1 MNQKTDP
8 KTNIHIF
15 DKKEIFLVFV
25 FMILASL
32 LSFMLGVRVG
42 VSYSFEQAGL
52 TNEDRQTVD
61 LLGPKEEEVKSILE
75 NRSNEGEDS
84 SKQIKEQMH
93 KKLKAKIDRELK
105 QSSVSKA
112 VPKAAPS
119 PVQAVAL
126 AKDRRGKYTIQ
137 LGSYRTRE
145 EAEEFANGFRI
156 KGHEPIITQVEIAGR
171 GIWFRVSLG
180 EFSGAVAAKAY
191 VQNEEELFMGQDYV
205 FVQF

>member
-1 MNQKTDP
+1 MNQKINNKTD
-8 KTNIHIF
+8 IHIF

-32 LSFMLGVRVG
+32 FSFMLGIRVG
-42 VSYSFEQAGL
+42 VSYSFEEAGL
-52 TNEDRQTVD
+52 TAEDRQKVD
-61 LLGPKEEEVKSILE
+61 LLGRQEEEVKEILE
-75 NRSNEGEDS
+75 KRSQKGEAS
-84 SKQIKEQMH
+84 PQHIKEQMH
-93 KKLKAKIDRELK
+93 KKLKAKIDHELK
-105 QSSVSKA
+105 ESSVPS
-112 VPKAAPS
+112 KAAP
-119 PVQAVAL
+119 VQAATL
-126 AKDRRGKYTIQ
+126 KKDRRGKYTIQ

-145 EAEEFANGFRI
+145 ESEEFANGFRI

-180 EFSGAVAAKAY
+180 EFSNAVAAKAY